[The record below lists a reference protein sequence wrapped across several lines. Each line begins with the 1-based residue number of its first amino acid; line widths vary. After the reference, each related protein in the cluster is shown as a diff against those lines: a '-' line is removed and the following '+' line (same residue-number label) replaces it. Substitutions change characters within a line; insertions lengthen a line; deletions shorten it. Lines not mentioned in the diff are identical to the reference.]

1 MQKLPPSPSTL
12 DTPTRF
18 AAMSAGFRHRC
29 PHCARG
35 VLYRR
40 YLKLVDECAHCNM
53 RLSHIRADDLPAY
66 LTILFIGHVIVPL
79 MLWTEQTWHWSYWM
93 HMAVWP
99 AATTLLTILLLPS
112 VKGAAVGLMWS
123 LGLKGDEQR

>member
-1 MQKLPPSPSTL
+1 MQNLPPSPLTL

-35 VLYRR
+35 GLYRR
-40 YLKLVDECAHCNM
+40 YLKLVDACTHCHM
-53 RLSHIRADDLPAY
+53 RLGHIRADDLPAY
-66 LTILFIGHVIVPL
+66 LTIMIVGHVIVPL
-79 MLWTEQTWHWSYWM
+79 LLWTEQTWHWSYWV

-99 AATTLLTILLLPS
+99 ATTTIMTILLLPS
-112 VKGAAVGLMWS
+112 VKGAAVGLMLS
-123 LGLKGDEQR
+123 LGIKGDEQR